1 MGELTAEEYLK
12 SVKRA
17 TAACQKVSK
26 TPHTPESRDRALISC
41 VPAPEMPESLHPK
54 KEWAAN
60 LVRWFAHVRQDL
72 TAIDEGEELTESA
85 LARRIESGEMPRA
98 SEMRAR
104 GTAISV
110 LRYFEGRP
118 RELRLSDLAWIF
130 GALTGL
136 DTLLPPEQCVTVQA
150 VSDAVVRQ
158 LARLDKAD
166 ERVPHMVVIATVVD
180 RYFHQ

>member
-12 SVKRA
+12 SVKQA

-26 TPHTPESRDRALISC
+26 TPHTPESRDRALSAC
-41 VPAPEMPESLHPK
+41 VPPPKIPESLHPK

-72 TAIDEGEELTESA
+72 SRIQQGEGVTDSA
-85 LARRIESGEMPRA
+85 LARRIESGEAPRA

-110 LRYFEGRP
+110 LRYFQERP
-118 RELRLSDLAWIF
+118 RELRPSDLAWIF
-130 GALTGL
+130 GALTAL
-136 DTLLPPEQCVTVQA
+136 DTLLPPEQCATVQA

-166 ERVPHMVVIATVVD
+166 ERVPHMVVIATVVA